1 MNEKKTTPP
10 LMFPGQDKKD
20 FYLSTG
26 TGHYSHLMSSF
37 SNFVIGLVI
46 AISMGGFFIARLLH
60 LIFTST
66 SVDASSQS
74 AYWLLIIATLV
85 LSAAALAGGVLA
97 AVSSSSQRA
106 KVNRE
111 EVRDEVLIKCSR
123 YQAIVGLVN
132 VILTSVLLALE
143 IAAIII
149 LSASTSGA
157 VITPSFWW
165 IILLA
170 VSVLASIGYL
180 IISLGH
186 IKAVKNGREYYL
198 AKKVEPI
205 SMVES
210 IVIGIGSG
218 AKNLGVGL
226 FNFIMLFIKAFINL
240 FVALY
245 KLIVKV
251 AIAVA
256 KFAKKFTMTFI
267 KGTYRTKLSYFF
279 MGLGHALM
287 GRPVK
292 TILYLILEAG
302 YWLFMFLPQ
311 GGFYWL
317 SKFDN
322 LGDQASKIVYECSI
336 IGMPINICP
345 VEDQIEVTVFMDNSM
360 LITLF
365 AVATILLTA
374 AFFALY
380 WISIRGVVK
389 AEETYVEALKKHE
402 SVEEGTT
409 NSDAQEKPK
418 FKSPL
423 PTFRNEVNELL
434 NSRFHLTTLSIP
446 AITITVFTLVPL
458 VFMILLAFTNF
469 NQQNGPPNTLFTWVG
484 LQTFAQLFTSVG
496 GSSFSKAFGDIL
508 GWTFIWAFFATFS
521 NYILGLILAMMINR
535 KGIKLKKMWRTIF
548 VITIAVPQFVTLLL
562 MSQLLY
568 KYGPLNETLLRLGW
582 ISEYID
588 FLTVPLNAKIAVILV
603 NVWVGVPYTM
613 LITSGIL
620 MNIPDD
626 LYESARIDGAGRFTQ
641 FVKITLPYML
651 FVTGPYLITQFIGNI
666 NNFNVIFFLTGG
678 GPSANLPGVEYGK
691 TDILVTWLYRL
702 TVGGAQQE
710 YAIGSALGIFIFLIS
725 AFITLS
731 LYAKTSAATQEGD
744 FA

>member
-10 LMFPGQDKKD
+10 LLLPGQDEKD

-46 AISMGGFFIARLLH
+46 AVGMGGFFIARLLH
-60 LIFTST
+60 LIFTSGN
-66 SVDASSQS
+66 VDPGSSS

-85 LSAAALAGGVLA
+85 LSAVLLAGGVLS
-97 AVSSSSQRA
+97 AVSSSSLRA
-106 KVNRE
+106 KVNQE
-111 EVRDEVLIKCSR
+111 DIGSEQLNKYAR
-123 YQAIVGLVN
+123 YQTIIGLVN
-132 VILTSVLLALE
+132 VVLAGSLLALE
-143 IAAIII
+143 IATLIT
-149 LSASTSGA
+149 LSALPSGTA
-157 VITPSFWW
+157 IVPTFWW
-165 IILLA
+165 IILL
-170 VSVLASIGYL
+170 VITFLAASGYL
-180 IISLGH
+180 YISLGH
-186 IKAVKNGREYYL
+186 VKAVKNGREYYL
-198 AKKVEPI
+198 AQKVEPMTMI
-205 SMVES
+205 ES
-210 IVIGIGSG
+210 IIVGVGNG
-218 AKNLGVGL
+218 AKNLGIGL
-226 FNFIMLFIKAFINL
+226 FNFVMLFVKAFINL
-240 FVALY
+240 FVAFY
-245 KLIVKV
+245 KIIVKV
-251 AIAVA
+251 AVAVA
-256 KFAKKFTMTFI
+256 KFAKKFIMTFI
-267 KGTYRTKLSYFF
+267 NGSYRTKLSYFF
-279 MGLGHALM
+279 MGLGHALI

-292 TILYLILEAG
+292 AIIYLILEAG

-336 IGMPINICP
+336 IGMPINVCP

-365 AVATILLTA
+365 SVATILLTI
-374 AFFALY
+374 AFFVLY

-389 AEETYVEALKKHE
+389 ADEIYVTALKKHE
-402 SVEEGTT
+402 SKEAANLDSVKP
-409 NSDAQEKPK
+409 EKAK
-418 FKSPL
+418 FKNPL
-423 PTFRNEVNELL
+423 PTFKNELNELL

-496 GSSFSKAFGDIL
+496 GSSFSKAFGDII

-521 NYILGLILAMMINR
+521 NYILGLILAMLINR
-535 KGIKLKKMWRTIF
+535 KGIKLKKMWRTVF

-568 KYGPLNETLLRLGW
+568 KYGPLNETLLQLGW

-641 FVKITLPYML
+641 FVKITMPYML

-678 GPSANLPGVEYGK
+678 GPSAALPGVEYGK

>member
-1 MNEKKTTPP
+1 MNEKKKTP
-10 LMFPGQDKKD
+10 LLTLPGEDTKN

-26 TGHYSHLMSSF
+26 TGHYAHLMSSF

-46 AISMGGFFIARLLH
+46 AIGMGGFFIARLLY
-60 LIFTST
+60 LIFNAAN
-66 SVDASSQS
+66 VDAPSQVIF
-74 AYWLLIIATLV
+74 WLVIGATL
-85 LSAAALAGGVLA
+85 LLAGALLVGGVLA
-97 AVSSSSQRA
+97 ATASR
-106 KVNRE
+106 KLRLNVNRE
-111 EVRDEVLIKCSR
+111 DVKDEALINLSR
-123 YQAIVGLVN
+123 QQALIGLVN
-132 VILTSVLLALE
+132 LVLASALLALE
-143 IAAIII
+143 ITALII
-149 LSASTSGA
+149 LSGLLSSGA
-157 VITPSFWW
+157 IAPFFWW
-165 IILLA
+165 LILLS
-170 VSVLASIGYL
+170 VVVLATAGYL
-180 IISLGH
+180 LISRGH
-186 IKAVKNGREYYL
+186 NQATKNGRAFYL
-198 AKKVEPI
+198 AQKVEPI
-205 SMVES
+205 SVVES
-210 IVIGIGSG
+210 IIVGIGNG
-218 AKNLGVGL
+218 VKGLGISI
-226 FNFIMLFIKAFINL
+226 FNFVMLFVKAFINL
-240 FVALY
+240 FVNLY
-245 KLIVKV
+245 KIIVKLAVTV
-251 AIAVA
+251 AQ
-256 KFAKKFTMTFI
+256 FARKFTMTFI
-267 KGTYRTKLSYFF
+267 KGSYRTKLSYFF
-279 MGLGHALM
+279 MGSGHALM
-287 GRPVK
+287 KRPVK
-292 TILYLILEAG
+292 TILYMLMQIS

-336 IGMPINICP
+336 IGMPINVCP

-365 AVATILLTA
+365 AVATILLTI
-374 AFFALY
+374 AFFTLY

-389 AEETYVEALKKHE
+389 AEETYVAAMQKHE
-402 SVEEGTT
+402 GEVVENVTLGEEKKAKFT
-409 NSDAQEKPK
+409 N
-418 FKSPL
+418 PL
-423 PTFRNEVNELL
+423 PTFKNELHELL

-446 AITITVFTLVPL
+446 AITITVFTVVPL

-469 NQQNGPPNTLFTWVG
+469 NQQNGPPNTLFTWIG

-496 GSSFSKAFGDIL
+496 GGSFSKAFGDIL
-508 GWTFIWAFFATFS
+508 SWTFIWAIFATFS
-521 NYILGLILAMMINR
+521 NYILGLILAMIINR
-535 KGIKLKKMWRTIF
+535 KGTKLKKMWRTIF
-548 VITIAVPQFVTLLL
+548 IITIAVPQFVTLLL

-582 ISEYID
+582 ITEYID

-641 FVKITLPYML
+641 FVKITMPYML

-678 GPSANLPGVEYGK
+678 GPSASIPGVEYGK

>member
-10 LMFPGQDKKD
+10 LLLPGQDEKD

-46 AISMGGFFIARLLH
+46 AVGMGGFFIARLLH
-60 LIFTST
+60 LIFTSGNVDPGSS
-66 SVDASSQS
+66 SV
-74 AYWLLIIATLV
+74 YWLLIIATLV
-85 LSAAALAGGVLA
+85 LSAVLLAGGVLS
-97 AVSSSSQRA
+97 AVSSSSLRA
-106 KVNRE
+106 KVNQE
-111 EVRDEVLIKCSR
+111 DIGSEQLNKYAR
-123 YQAIVGLVN
+123 YQTIIGLVN
-132 VILTSVLLALE
+132 VVLAGSLLALE
-143 IAAIII
+143 IATLIT
-149 LSASTSGA
+149 LSALPSGTA
-157 VITPSFWW
+157 IVPTFWW
-165 IILLA
+165 IILL
-170 VSVLASIGYL
+170 VITFLAASGYL
-180 IISLGH
+180 YISLGH
-186 IKAVKNGREYYL
+186 VKAVKNGREYYL
-198 AKKVEPI
+198 AQKIEPI
-205 SMVES
+205 TMIES
-210 IVIGIGSG
+210 IIVGVGNG
-218 AKNLGVGL
+218 AKNLGIGL
-226 FNFIMLFIKAFINL
+226 FNFVMLFVKAFINL
-240 FVALY
+240 FVAFY
-245 KLIVKV
+245 KIIVKV
-251 AIAVA
+251 AVAVA
-256 KFAKKFTMTFI
+256 KFVKKFIMTFI
-267 KGTYRTKLSYFF
+267 NGSYRTKLSYFF
-279 MGLGHALM
+279 MGLGHALI

-292 TILYLILEAG
+292 AIIYLILEAG

-311 GGFYWL
+311 GGLYWI

-336 IGMPINICP
+336 IGMPINVCP

-365 AVATILLTA
+365 SVATILLTI
-374 AFFALY
+374 AFFVLY

-389 AEETYVEALKKHE
+389 ADETYVTALKKHE
-402 SVEEGTT
+402 SEEAA
-409 NSDAQEKPK
+409 NLDSDKPEKAK
-418 FKSPL
+418 FNNPL
-423 PTFRNEVNELL
+423 PTFKNELNELL

-496 GSSFSKAFGDIL
+496 GSSFSKAFGDII

-535 KGIKLKKMWRTIF
+535 KGIKLKKMWRTVF

-568 KYGPLNETLLRLGW
+568 KYGPLNETLLQLGW

-641 FVKITLPYML
+641 FVKITMPYML

-678 GPSANLPGVEYGK
+678 GPSAALPGVEYGK